1 MQVRRAVR
9 ATLILFPLLGM
20 TNLLFFIN
28 PKVSTRRF
36 FLNDNSNV
44 KNLNIPEHQYVY
56 ILHFIFLHP
65 QSNVKNL
72 NIPEHQYVYMVV
84 NSVLKSSQVHFHNL
98 NRLQSFDSEKLL
110 TWTIVDV
117 FQNNIETKHSNDFAN
132 YSMK

>member
-1 MQVRRAVR
+1 
-9 ATLILFPLLGM
+9 M
-20 TNLLFFIN
+20 TIQMLRTWTSR
-28 PKVSTRRF
+28 STSTSKF
-36 FLNDNSNV
+36 
-44 KNLNIPEHQYVY
+44 Y
-56 ILHFIFLHP
+56 ILYFICLHP
-65 QSNVKNL
+65 HSNVKNL

-110 TWTIVDV
+110 IWTIVDV